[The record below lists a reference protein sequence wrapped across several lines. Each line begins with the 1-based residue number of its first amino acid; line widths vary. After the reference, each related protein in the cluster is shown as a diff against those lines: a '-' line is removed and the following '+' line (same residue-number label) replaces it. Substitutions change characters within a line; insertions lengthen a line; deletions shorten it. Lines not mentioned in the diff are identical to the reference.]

1 MRGKKNRKTK
11 NASKASRLID
21 ADVLLC
27 GQAAE
32 PVSADTDKISKS
44 NQVVQKSQIS
54 VEIIRVTKASENLCM
69 FSCMHNSLRRDD
81 LRRAFCG
88 ENAKEIVSKM
98 FVELAAGQRDFQ
110 SDQLLDRVK
119 DGYVLNDM
127 NRYRTCII

>member
-54 VEIIRVTKASENLCM
+54 IEIIRVTKASENLCM
-69 FSCMHNSLRRDD
+69 FSCMYNSLRRDD

-88 ENAKEIVSKM
+88 ENAKEIASKM

-110 SDQLLDRVK
+110 SDQLLDRVRRLRA
-119 DGYVLNDM
+119 GP
-127 NRYRTCII
+127 